1 MDDSRS
7 YPPTG
12 GNGSDGF
19 EPFRPS
25 RNNGNDEFKVSI
37 GAFGD
42 IPQYT
47 PPEPIIPP
55 SKQAR
60 PTQPY
65 SSPQK
70 PQSVQN
76 VQSGFSQPKQER
88 FEVNIPQKRHPVQ
101 PQGSRQAANGNH
113 SRQAAQKRPAS
124 RARTGAAKRSGSS
137 AVQKLTPAQEK
148 KQQEKRKYMR
158 IRGLMITLICLIIIA
173 VLTATASAIAISTIN
188 DILALNKS
196 DNDTTQTVNIVVP
209 ENADFDTVYDIL
221 CDNGLVKQKQITK
234 LFCKFRH
241 YDKAY
246 SSTQKKDV
254 NIEYQ
259 AGAYYIEP
267 HSGIEAMLE
276 TIKVSNS
283 VSKDTVRLTFPEGW
297 TIAQV
302 FAKIE
307 KYNVCS
313 AEKLY
318 ANLDIVGNQFDFYKE
333 IPSNSGRYLKAE
345 GYIFP
350 DTYDFYI
357 GENSASVLKKLFS
370 NFTTKWKKSYTKK
383 AKELDMTQDEV
394 IIMAS
399 IIQREAKDKS
409 QMADISSVL
418 HNRLADPATYPLLQM
433 NSTKDYITSV
443 NEYGVFSEFYY
454 SIYLDSYN
462 TYSAEGLPPGAIC
475 NPGVDAIEAAL
486 NPSDTDY
493 LYFRHDSKGK
503 IYLASTRAEHDKNGE
518 IIFNQDGGQ

>member
-7 YPPTG
+7 YPP
-12 GNGSDGF
+12 NGKNSGDGF
-19 EPFRPS
+19 EPFRPA
-25 RNNGNDEFKVSI
+25 RNSGKDEFKVSI
-37 GAFGD
+37 DAFGD
-42 IPQYT
+42 IPQYKSPTPVT
-47 PPEPIIPP
+47 PPAFSAQPTPP
-55 SKQAR
+55 QR
-60 PTQPY
+60 P
-65 SSPQK
+65 
-70 PQSVQN
+70 QN
-76 VQSGFSQPKQER
+76 SFSQPKAER
-88 FEVNIPQKRHPVQ
+88 FEVNIPQKKRPVQ
-101 PQGSRQAANGNH
+101 PQGTKRPSGTSARGHN
-113 SRQAAQKRPAS
+113 SAQKRTAS
-124 RARTGAAKRSGSS
+124 NGRSGNSKDS
-137 AVQKLTPAQEK
+137 GSKSGAVQKLTPAQEK
-148 KQQEKRKYMR
+148 KLQEKKKYMR

-196 DNDTTQTVNIVVP
+196 DNDSTQTVNIVIP
-209 ENADFDTVYDIL
+209 EGADFDTVYDLL

-241 YDKAY
+241 YDEAY
-246 SSTQKKDV
+246 SSSQKKYV
-254 NIEYQ
+254 KIEYQ
-259 AGAYYIEP
+259 PGAYYFEP

-276 TIKVSNS
+276 AVKISNA
-283 VSKDTVRLTFPEGW
+283 VSKNTVRLTFPEGW
-297 TIAQV
+297 SIAQI

-318 ANLDIVGNQFDFYKE
+318 ANLDIVGNQFDFYKD

-383 AKELDMTQDEV
+383 AKELGMTKDEV
-394 IIMAS
+394 IILAS

-475 NPGVDAIEAAL
+475 NPGIDAIEAAL
-486 NPSDTDY
+486 NPSETDY
-493 LYFRHDSKGK
+493 HYFRHDSKGK
-503 IYLASTRAEHDKNGE
+503 IYLAVTRAEHDKNGE
-518 IIFNQDGGQ
+518 IIFNRDGGQ

>member
-7 YPPTG
+7 YPQ
-12 GNGSDGF
+12 NGRNKDDGF

-25 RNNGNDEFKVSI
+25 QSVGDDEFRVSI
-37 GAFGD
+37 DSFGGLPPYR
-42 IPQYT
+42 PQAQASA
-47 PPEPIIPP
+47 PE
-55 SKQAR
+55 
-60 PTQPY
+60 
-65 SSPQK
+65 K
-70 PQSVQN
+70 PQGS
-76 VQSGFSQPKQER
+76 FSQPKTER
-88 FEVNIPQKRHPVQ
+88 FEVKIPEKRHPVQ
-101 PQGSRQAANGNH
+101 PQNAKRSATSDGNRGHSQAAKKAPSGKKSGGH
-113 SRQAAQKRPAS
+113 SAQKTSAAQKHHPPIKIK
-124 RARTGAAKRSGSS
+124 RT
-137 AVQKLTPAQEK
+137 
-148 KQQEKRKYMR
+148 
-158 IRGLMITLICLIIIA
+158 RGLMIALICIIIIA
-173 VLTATASAIAISTIN
+173 VLTATASALAISTIN

-196 DNDTTQTVNIVVP
+196 DSDSTKTVNIVIP
-209 ENADFDTVYDIL
+209 KGADFDAVYDIL

-246 SSTQKKDV
+246 SSSQKKNV
-254 NIEYQ
+254 KIEYQ

-276 TIKVSNS
+276 MIKVSNA

-383 AKELDMTQDEV
+383 AKELGMSKDEV

-433 NSTKDYITSV
+433 NSTKDYITAA

-486 NPSDTDY
+486 NPNDTNY
-493 LYFRHDSKGK
+493 HYFRHDSKGK
-503 IYLASTRAEHDKNGE
+503 IYLAVTRAEHDKNGE
-518 IIFNQDGGQ
+518 IIFNGTGGQ

>member
-7 YPPTG
+7 YPQ
-12 GNGSDGF
+12 NGRNENDGF

-25 RNNGNDEFKVSI
+25 RGAGDDEFRVSI
-37 GAFGD
+37 DSFGGL
-42 IPQYT
+42 
-47 PPEPIIPP
+47 PP
-55 SKQAR
+55 
-60 PTQPY
+60 Y
-65 SSPQK
+65 K
-70 PQSVQN
+70 PQAQPPAPERPQGS
-76 VQSGFSQPKQER
+76 FSQPKAER
-88 FEVNIPQKRHPVQ
+88 FEVNIPQKKHPVQ
-101 PQGSRQAANGNH
+101 PQNARRSASASASRGHSQAARRAGAEKKSSGH
-113 SRQAAQKRPAS
+113 SAQKASAAQKHHIPIKIK
-124 RARTGAAKRSGSS
+124 RT
-137 AVQKLTPAQEK
+137 
-148 KQQEKRKYMR
+148 
-158 IRGLMITLICLIIIA
+158 RGLMIALICIVIIA
-173 VLTATASAIAISTIN
+173 ALTATASALAISTIN

-196 DNDTTQTVNIVVP
+196 DSDSTKTVNIVIP
-209 ENADFDTVYDIL
+209 EGADFDEVYDIL

-241 YDKAY
+241 YDEAY
-246 SSTQKKDV
+246 SSSQKKNV
-254 NIEYQ
+254 KIEYQ
-259 AGAYYIEP
+259 PGAYYIEP

-276 TIKVSNS
+276 AIKVSNA

-297 TIAQV
+297 TIAQI

-383 AKELDMTQDEV
+383 AKELGMSKDEV

-433 NSTKDYITSV
+433 NSTKDYITAV

-475 NPGVDAIEAAL
+475 NPGIDAIEAAL

-493 LYFRHDSKGK
+493 HYFRHDSKGK
-503 IYLASTRAEHDKNGE
+503 IYLAVTRAEHDKNGE
-518 IIFNQDGGQ
+518 IIFNGTGGQ

>member
-7 YPPTG
+7 YPQNG
-12 GNGSDGF
+12 QNGNDGF

-25 RNNGNDEFKVSI
+25 KSAGDDEFRVSI
-37 GAFGD
+37 DSFGD
-42 IPQYT
+42 LPPYRPQ
-47 PPEPIIPP
+47 
-55 SKQAR
+55 
-60 PTQPY
+60 TQP
-65 SSPQK
+65 PAPEK
-70 PQSVQN
+70 PQNS
-76 VQSGFSQPKQER
+76 FPQPKTEH

-101 PQGSRQAANGNH
+101 PRNAGHSATNSGNRGHSQAAKKAPSGRKGSGH
-113 SRQAAQKRPAS
+113 SAQKTSAAQKHHPPIKIK
-124 RARTGAAKRSGSS
+124 RT
-137 AVQKLTPAQEK
+137 
-148 KQQEKRKYMR
+148 
-158 IRGLMITLICLIIIA
+158 RGLMVALICIIIIA
-173 VLTATASAIAISTIN
+173 VLTATASALAISTIN

-196 DNDTTQTVNIVVP
+196 DSDSTKTVNIVIP
-209 ENADFDTVYDIL
+209 EGADFDTVYDIL

-241 YDKAY
+241 YDEAY
-246 SSTQKKDV
+246 SSSQKKNV
-254 NIEYQ
+254 KIEYQ
-259 AGAYYIEP
+259 PGAYYIEP

-276 TIKVSNS
+276 TIKVSNA

-383 AKELDMTQDEV
+383 AKELGMSKDEV

-433 NSTKDYITSV
+433 NSTKDYITAV

-493 LYFRHDSKGK
+493 HYFRHDSKGK
-503 IYLASTRAEHDKNGE
+503 IYLAVTRAEHDKNGE
-518 IIFNQDGGQ
+518 IIFNGTGGQ